1 MPTVPAPISRAP
13 SNRCTGMGNALSNTV
28 EWVATCGASANRD
41 VVVIVDPISTGA
53 VLASQAVQRGLA
65 IIAVWSE
72 SVPDD
77 LKGFVDKRLSVR
89 YIGVVQHAEGK
100 LKATARA
107 VRAISGE
114 RLKGVIVGCE
124 TGVLLGDALA
134 EELGQRGNGT
144 KLSPLRR
151 NKWLQT
157 EAVRESGANAC
168 IQSLVTDMAQVWP
181 LEDAVVLA
189 HPYAAHTRG
198 CIHRPA
204 TRVHTV
210 ACAHVT
216 GRARPQG
223 LARDERR
230 VQGGGEAVRGRGL
243 GRRDDLQLEAG
254 GARRL
259 PQAG

>member
-1 MPTVPAPISRAP
+1 MGASVAGADILTAP

-53 VLASQAVQRGLA
+53 VLASQAVQQGLA

-168 IQSLVTDMAQVWP
+168 IQSLVTDMAQVATGGCCFVSTP
-181 LEDAVVLA
+181 VCS
-189 HPYAAHTRG
+189 PYAWMHTQT
-198 CIHRPA
+198 CDP
-204 TRVHTV
+204 
-210 ACAHVT
+210 
-216 GRARPQG
+216 RAY
-223 LARDERR
+223 RR
-230 VQGGGEAVRGRGL
+230 VCTRHRSSASSR
-243 GRRDDLQLEAG
+243 AG
-254 GARRL
+254 
-259 PQAG
+259 P

>member
-1 MPTVPAPISRAP
+1 
-13 SNRCTGMGNALSNTV
+13 MGNALSNTV

-189 HPYAAHTRG
+189 HPCAAHTRG

-243 GRRDDLQLEAG
+243 RRRDDLQLEAG